1 MTVPN
6 DEILKDERLL
16 EWRLERFAELGFSA
30 AESSELAESEA
41 DWHLADR
48 ARVGGLSARAA
59 APDRPL
65 GGFGDSIGETCHSRL
80 PSYKPMTNLLLSSC
94 GESSASPR
102 CC

>member
-41 DWHLADR
+41 DCHLA
-48 ARVGGLSARAA
+48 AALAA
-59 APDRPL
+59 AGCPL
-65 GGFGDSIGETCHSRL
+65 E
-80 PSYKPMTNLLLSSC
+80 LLRQIVL
-94 GESSASPR
+94 
-102 CC
+102 